1 MRNLLALVAAAVLAF
16 AGIGWYLGWY
26 KVQTDSTPTGRHI
39 SIDLNT
45 PKIREDVDRGKEKVR
60 DFLGDDNN
68 NTNPTPSAPPSSNVT
83 PAGYQRPAG
92 KDSFTPVPPSGNG
105 PTLPPPR

>member
-1 MRNLLALVAAAVLAF
+1 MRNLLALVAAALLAF

-26 KVQTDSTPTGRHI
+26 KVETDATPTGRHI

-45 PKIREDVDRGKEKVR
+45 PKIRDDVGRGKEKVR

-68 NTNPTPSAPPSSNVT
+68 NSAPAPSSNVT
-83 PAGYQRPAG
+83 PAGYQRPA
-92 KDSFTPVPPSGNG
+92 SEQPFTPVPPSGKSS
-105 PTLPPPR
+105 TLPPPR